1 MLLVTKILKNDTKS
15 NLRLCSNRAC
25 LINSVTGHKKVIFG
39 SHFFNFY
46 HLNSIKCTFRLLE
59 ITLKKIKN
67 CSKDVLALIK

>member
-25 LINSVTGHKKVIFG
+25 LINSVTGHKKDIFG

-46 HLNSIKCTFRLLE
+46 HLNSIKCAFRLLE
-59 ITLKKIKN
+59 ITHKIAGKIALKMP
-67 CSKDVLALIK
+67 LP